1 MAGSWLGR
9 NAVERLRAGGVIKHD
24 DKGEE
29 KFDDWAVEH
38 RVWAVLLAVVV
49 FGLTAWWLAVKY
61 DGAAPGEIAL
71 YALILVPFGIGY
83 TLVELARIK
92 RAKAR
97 QAEDDARD

>member
-9 NAVERLRAGGVIKHD
+9 NAVKRLRAGGVLKPD

-29 KFDDWAVEH
+29 EFDDWAVGH

-49 FGLTAWWLAVKY
+49 FGLTAWWMAVKY
-61 DGAAPGEIAL
+61 DGAAPGEIAR
-71 YALILVPFGIGY
+71 YSLILVPFGIGY
-83 TLVELARIK
+83 TLVKLARIK

-97 QAEDDARD
+97 QAEHDTRT